1 MISLYKYPQK
11 TQVGKSI
18 TKNKLYQQ
26 GKANSKME
34 KRFVKHIDKIIW
46 AHKLSPESINLSANE
61 VLKEI
66 QIFQITSRQA
76 DFDSSILAFIDK
88 LILSPIIFEIHFG
101 GKVKVMATYKRLSHA
116 DNSKAVI
123 GQYYQSPWLD
133 DTQRHDLPIFLNLAD
148 LYEFFI
154 EQLLPL
160 PDNIEAQTDAP
171 KENIEDKIA
180 KAEEVKALQKQ
191 IVQLEKRLQR
201 EKQFN
206 RKVDINMQLQKLQQA
221 LQTITGNS

>member
-1 MISLYKYPQK
+1 MQLYQYPEK
-11 TQVGKSI
+11 TKVSRVI
-18 TKNKLYQQ
+18 PKNKFYQQ

-34 KRFVKHIDKIIW
+34 KRFVESVEKITW
-46 AHKLSPESINLSANE
+46 AYKLSSDTINLSTNDE
-61 VLKEI
+61 LKEV
-66 QIFQITSRQA
+66 QIFRIDSRQA
-76 DFDSSILAFIDK
+76 DFDSSILAFIDR
-88 LILSPIIFEIHFG
+88 LILIPIIFEIHFG

-116 DNSKAVI
+116 DKSKAVI

-133 DTQRHDLPIFLNLAD
+133 DTQRYDLPIFLNLAD

-160 PDNIEAQTDAP
+160 PDNIEAHSDAA

-180 KAEEVKALQKQ
+180 KAEQIKALQKQ

-206 RKVDINMQLQKLQQA
+206 RKVNINMQLQKLQQA
-221 LQTITGNS
+221 LQTITGNP